1 VVGED
6 DRDKAINIGFRR
18 LFSYISGDNI
28 LRTEVESVEAGSI
41 GTKISVTVPVQQARQ
56 AGGWSISFVVPSKFD
71 EDSVPL
77 LADSKVQ
84 IRPVRGTLMAV
95 LQYSGR
101 WSDENVE
108 NHKAELSSRLKDLSV
123 APRGATVTAYYN
135 APFSLPFM
143 RRNEVMVPV
152 DQMPVSSLSAA
163 D

>member
-1 VVGED
+1 
-6 DRDKAINIGFRR
+6 
-18 LFSYISGDNI
+18 
-28 LRTEVESVEAGSI
+28 
-41 GTKISVTVPVQQARQ
+41 
-56 AGGWSISFVVPSKFD
+56 
-71 EDSVPL
+71 
-77 LADSKVQ
+77 
-84 IRPVRGTLMAV
+84 MAV